1 MIKFFNFSKSIVAF
15 VMLGC
20 LASCSQAPVQQ
31 PTSFETMVLKNV
43 NRDSEST
50 FTSKIEGLHDV
61 NILPMISGN
70 ITEIK
75 VTEGNYVKKGQT
87 LFVID
92 RRTYESQLQAA
103 NANYEMAK
111 AQMQDALVKMNS
123 QKALFEKGI
132 IGRPAFEQAESY
144 YNSMK
149 SAVSVAKAQV
159 GTAQTQLSF
168 CTITSPHDGF
178 VGRIP
183 YRIGDLVSPSMA
195 TPLTIVSDISSVQ
208 ALFSITESAFAAI
221 QMKLAETGAVRS
233 FDSLPDMQLRLKD
246 GSLYNCKGRI
256 TSISGVVD
264 PVTGSIACR
273 ATFPNP
279 DKVLRSGMSATLVFP
294 LNYQNIMVIPQSA
307 TVQLQDKRMAYRV
320 KEDNTAEAVI
330 VDVTEL
336 GDGKEFVV
344 NSGLNEGDEIVTI
357 GVNNIVNGQQ
367 VKFPAQATKQE

>member
-1 MIKFFNFSKSIVAF
+1 MIRFHSISTNIVAMF
-15 VMLGC
+15 MLGC
-20 LASCSQAPVQQ
+20 LVSCSQSMDQKR
-31 PTSFETMVLKNV
+31 TSFETMVLKKTD
-43 NRDSEST
+43 RDSEST
-50 FTSKIEGLHDV
+50 FTSKIEGIHDV
-61 NILPMISGN
+61 SILPMISGN

-75 VTEGNYVKKGQT
+75 VTEGDYVKKGQT

-92 RRTYESQLQAA
+92 RRAYESQLQAA

-149 SAVSVAKAQV
+149 ASVSVAKAQI
-159 GTAQTQLSF
+159 GTAQTQLSY
-168 CTITSPHDGF
+168 CTITSPHEGF

-183 YRIGDLVSPSMA
+183 YRIGQLVGPNIP
-195 TPLTIVSDISSVQ
+195 TPLTVVSDISSVQ
-208 ALFSITESAFAAI
+208 ALFSITESAFTSL
-221 QMKLAETGAVRS
+221 QMEYPELGTPGS
-233 FDSLPDMQLRLKD
+233 FDLLPDVQLRLKD
-246 GSLYNCKGRI
+246 GSVYSQTGRI

-279 DKVLRSGMSATLVFP
+279 DKILRSGMSATLVFP
-294 LNYQNIMVIPQSA
+294 FSYKDILVIPQTA
-307 TVQLQDKRMAYRV
+307 TVQLQDKRMAFRV
-320 KEDNTAEAVI
+320 KEDNTAEAVL
-330 VDVTEL
+330 VDVYEL

-344 NSGLNEGDEIVTI
+344 ENGLEEGDEIVKI
-357 GVNNIVNGQQ
+357 GVNNVVNGQQ
-367 VKFPAQATKQE
+367 VKFPETGNNNK

>member
-1 MIKFFNFSKSIVAF
+1 MIRFHSISTNIVAMF
-15 VMLGC
+15 MLGC
-20 LASCSQAPVQQ
+20 LVSCSQSMDQKR
-31 PTSFETMVLKNV
+31 TSFETMVLKKT

-50 FTSKIEGLHDV
+50 FTSKIEGIHDV
-61 NILPMISGN
+61 SILPMISGN

-75 VTEGNYVKKGQT
+75 VTEGDYVKKGQT

-92 RRTYESQLQAA
+92 RRAYESQLQAA

-149 SAVSVAKAQV
+149 ASVSVAKAQI
-159 GTAQTQLSF
+159 GTAQTQLSY
-168 CTITSPHDGF
+168 CTIMSPHEGF

-183 YRIGDLVSPSMA
+183 YRIGQLVSPNIP

-208 ALFSITESAFAAI
+208 ALFSITESAFTSL
-221 QMKLAETGAVRS
+221 QMDYPELGTPGS
-233 FDSLPDMQLRLKD
+233 FDKLPDVQLRLKD
-246 GSLYNCKGRI
+246 GSNFSQNGRI

-279 DKVLRSGMSATLVFP
+279 DKILRSGMSATLVFP
-294 LNYQNIMVIPQSA
+294 FSYKDVLVIPQTA
-307 TVQLQDKRMAYRV
+307 TVQLQDKRMAFRV
-320 KEDNTAEAVI
+320 KEDNTAEAVL
-330 VDVTEL
+330 VDVYEL

-344 NSGLNEGDEIVTI
+344 ENGLEEGDEIVKI
-357 GVNNIVNGQQ
+357 GVNNVVNGQQ
-367 VKFPAQATKQE
+367 VKFPETGNNNK